1 MLAQQRQQRYAGVGG
16 TIASTSTLTSAAL
29 SALQPPVPLC
39 PTDQYGFPEPFP
51 TVTRLRFS
59 SEVPVR
65 RVAGTRGPSKAVT
78 SATYRRQEWQNQM
91 AEELPVPLLKDIVS
105 FIELP
110 TTLPVVVEDK
120 DDNRPISDIG
130 ATSGNPP
137 GDPVNVL

>member
-29 SALQPPVPLC
+29 SALQPRQPPVPLC

-65 RVAGTRGPSKAVT
+65 RVAGTCRHSEVCPGTAGRWENRLASPI
-78 SATYRRQEWQNQM
+78 M
-91 AEELPVPLLKDIVS
+91 MPLLDD
-105 FIELP
+105 
-110 TTLPVVVEDK
+110 VVLHHECNEMHDVG
-120 DDNRPISDIG
+120 R
-130 ATSGNPP
+130 ATEAALAEG
-137 GDPVNVL
+137 GK